1 MTATEIVKE
10 LMSIRKW
17 SQSKLAEETGFKRQ
31 SNITGILNRG
41 SSMRVD
47 NLQKMVEVMGC
58 ELVVR
63 AKDGSEME
71 WKVDEAGGLV
81 E

>member
-47 NLQKMVEVMGC
+47 NLQKMVEAMGC
-58 ELVVR
+58 ELIVR
-63 AKDGSEME
+63 AKDGSEHE
-71 WKVDEAGGLV
+71 WKVNEV

>member
-47 NLQKMVEVMGC
+47 NLQKVVEAMGC

-63 AKDGSEME
+63 AKDGSERE
-71 WKVDEAGGLV
+71 WKVNEV
-81 E
+81 EQVE

>member
-47 NLQKMVEVMGC
+47 NLQKMVEAMGC

-63 AKDGSEME
+63 AKDGSKKE
-71 WKVDEAGGLV
+71 WRVDEAEELV

>member
-47 NLQKMVEVMGC
+47 NLQKMVEAMGC

-63 AKDGSEME
+63 AKDGSERE
-71 WKVDEAGGLV
+71 WKVNEV
-81 E
+81 EQVE

>member
-47 NLQKMVEVMGC
+47 NLQKMVEAMGG

-63 AKDGSEME
+63 AKDGSERE
-71 WKVDEAGGLV
+71 WKVNEV
-81 E
+81 EQVE

>member
-47 NLQKMVEVMGC
+47 NLQKMVEAMDC
-58 ELVVR
+58 ELIVR
-63 AKDGSEME
+63 AKDGSERE
-71 WKVDEAGGLV
+71 WKVNEV
-81 E
+81 EQVE